1 MLRFLHPIS
10 EFSHSSARAESEL
23 IPTLPRRGRPRILII
38 TSSARFLLVTH
49 LSGSSLQPT
58 THLREQLNS
67 LLDHELKADC
77 QLLFCNVEQTE
88 LGWLIQSSRTYR
100 VLDACLCRLVLP
112 DSPAL
117 CTTGWRM
124 ERFEL
129 FEQYEQRGLG
139 AAWLW
144 CGSLVEK
151 MYLRWLARAY
161 PVSGKPDDGK
171 STLR

>member
-1 MLRFLHPIS
+1 M
-10 EFSHSSARAESEL
+10 
-23 IPTLPRRGRPRILII
+23 II
-38 TSSARFLLVTH
+38 TSSARFLLITH
-49 LSGSSLQPT
+49 LSGSAFQPT
-58 THLREQLNS
+58 NHLRERLNS
-67 LLDHELKADC
+67 ILDRELNANC

-88 LGWLIQSSRTYR
+88 LGWLIQSNQTYR
-100 VLDACLCRLVLP
+100 EIDACLCRLVLP

-117 CTTGWRM
+117 CTTGRRM

-129 FEQYEQRGLG
+129 FEQYEQRGLA

-151 MYLRWLARAY
+151 MYLRLLARIY
-161 PVSGKPDDGK
+161 PVLGEPDDGK

>member
-1 MLRFLHPIS
+1 M
-10 EFSHSSARAESEL
+10 
-23 IPTLPRRGRPRILII
+23 II

-49 LSGSSLQPT
+49 LSGGTLQPT
-58 THLREQLNS
+58 THLREQLKS
-67 LLDHELKADC
+67 ILDHELKADC
-77 QLLFCNVEQTE
+77 QLLFCNAEQTE
-88 LGWLIQSSRTYR
+88 LGWLIQSSQTYR
-100 VLDACLCRLVLP
+100 EIDACLCRLVLP

-117 CTTGWRM
+117 RTTGRCM

-161 PVSGKPDDGK
+161 PISGKPDDGK

>member
-1 MLRFLHPIS
+1 M
-10 EFSHSSARAESEL
+10 
-23 IPTLPRRGRPRILII
+23 II

-49 LSGSSLQPT
+49 LSGGTLQPT

-67 LLDHELKADC
+67 ILDHELKADC

-88 LGWLIQSSRTYR
+88 LGWLIQSGRPYR
-100 VLDACLCRLVLP
+100 ELDARLSCLALP

-129 FEQYEQRGLG
+129 FEQYETRGLG
-139 AAWLW
+139 AVWR
-144 CGSLVEK
+144 CCRNLVGWMK
-151 MYLRWLARAY
+151 LRLLMQA
-161 PVSGKPDDGK
+161 
-171 STLR
+171 

>member
-1 MLRFLHPIS
+1 M
-10 EFSHSSARAESEL
+10 
-23 IPTLPRRGRPRILII
+23 II

-49 LSGSSLQPT
+49 LSGSPLQPD
-58 THLREQLNS
+58 THLRERLNS
-67 LLDHELKADC
+67 ILDHELKADC

-88 LGWLIQSSRTYR
+88 LGWLIQSGQTYR
-100 VLDACLCRLVLP
+100 ELDARLSRLALP

-129 FEQYEQRGLG
+129 FEQYDQRGLG
-139 AAWLW
+139 PAWLW

-151 MYLRWLARAY
+151 MYLRWLARIY

-171 STLR
+171 LTLR

>member
-1 MLRFLHPIS
+1 M
-10 EFSHSSARAESEL
+10 
-23 IPTLPRRGRPRILII
+23 II

-49 LSGSSLQPT
+49 LSGSPLQPN
-58 THLREQLNS
+58 THLRERLNS
-67 LLDHELKADC
+67 ILDHELKADC

-88 LGWLIQSSRTYR
+88 LGWLIQSGQTYR

-112 DSPAL
+112 NSPAL

-151 MYLRWLARAY
+151 IYLRLLARIY